1 MIVFH
6 GKFTYIN
13 TIIQIEKGLDY
24 IEIYDGG
31 SQYSEVVAN
40 LSGIFNQ
47 TKVSIPGNQVF
58 INFEVNSISDNK
70 IKGFN
75 AFILEK
81 GNTIYVELMIL
92 TAGGNSKIISL
103 IIIDD
108 ACEYW
113 MDMEK
118 MTLTSPDYPK
128 WYKANGVGCEWVI
141 AAPKGSIISI
151 EFISFEVVV

>member
-1 MIVFH
+1 MIIVH

-24 IEIYDGG
+24 IKIYDGG
-31 SQYSEVVAN
+31 SQFSEVVAN

-81 GNTIYVELMIL
+81 GNTIYYIELMTL
-92 TAGGNSKIISL
+92 PAGG
-103 IIIDD
+103 
-108 ACEYW
+108 
-113 MDMEK
+113 
-118 MTLTSPDYPK
+118 
-128 WYKANGVGCEWVI
+128 
-141 AAPKGSIISI
+141 
-151 EFISFEVVV
+151 